1 MLVAGMKNNS
11 KYNNNGLFQFCF
23 YITYVLKS
31 K

>member
-11 KYNNNGLFQFCF
+11 KYNNSYGLFQFCF
-23 YITYVLKS
+23 YIILES